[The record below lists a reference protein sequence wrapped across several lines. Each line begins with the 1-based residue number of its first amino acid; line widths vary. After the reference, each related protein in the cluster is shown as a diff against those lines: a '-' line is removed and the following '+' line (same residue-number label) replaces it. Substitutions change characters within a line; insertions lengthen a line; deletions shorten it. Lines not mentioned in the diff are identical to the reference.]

1 MKELDAV
8 SQAFI
13 AGQDTHF
20 REMVKGWAL
29 DEDISNE
36 EFGRLVTD
44 LDFAQALDR
53 MEWVGKQALKSRPA
67 AKLRSPEE
75 ILADGEIFRG

>member
-1 MKELDAV
+1 MELDAV
-8 SQAFI
+8 TKAFV
-13 AGQDTHF
+13 AGQNTHF

-36 EFGRLVTD
+36 EFSRLVTD
-44 LDFAQALDR
+44 LDWAQACDR
-53 MEWVGKQALKSRPA
+53 MEWQGKMAFKNRVDGN
-67 AKLRSPEE
+67 LRSPEE